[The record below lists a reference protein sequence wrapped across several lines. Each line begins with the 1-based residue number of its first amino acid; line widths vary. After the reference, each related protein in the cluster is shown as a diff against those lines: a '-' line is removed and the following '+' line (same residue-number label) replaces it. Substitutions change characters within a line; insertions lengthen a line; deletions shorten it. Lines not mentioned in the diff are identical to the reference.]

1 MNTPI
6 IITDNDTGRRVIVNM
21 FEYMMYESGDFTFED
36 LWYINQPLDA
46 QEELDFTPKA
56 VMVS

>member
-36 LWYINQPLDA
+36 LWYINQPFEDQIIL
-46 QEELDFTPKA
+46 EKA
-56 VMVS
+56 VISA

>member
-6 IITDNDTGRRVIVNM
+6 IIADSATGRYVIANM

-36 LWYINQPLDA
+36 LWEMKQPFEDQIIL
-46 QEELDFTPKA
+46 EKA
-56 VMVS
+56 VISA